1 MNKIGYMAQSDALYA
16 SLTAAE
22 NLHFFGT
29 VYGMK
34 KTEIKKRIREVMELV
49 NLSHDLRKPVGT
61 FSGGMKRRLSLAIAV
76 IHKPPVL
83 VLDEPTVGIDPFL
96 RKQIWEELNKLAAK
110 GVTILVTTHVMD
122 EADKCHSLAL
132 MREGRLIAKG
142 NSRELRERVGVN
154 SLEEAFIYYGGGRM
168 RIRALAFRIL
178 NQLRH
183 DRRTMALML
192 CPYLSPTLVYFILE
206 DTSPVV
212 SVAVIN
218 APAGFEDKLE
228 EYNVRGF
235 RYGEQEA
242 RLALEQGG
250 HCHHSAQGREVLY
263 RNRQHNP
270 TKAKIALAALE
281 QAKQPVLPAR
291 PDLKSEI
298 HYVYG
303 REDLPLFDMAG
314 PTLIGFIIFFFVFLV
329 SGISFLQERTS
340 GTLEKLLS
348 TPIRRWEIVVGYVLG
363 FSLATVLQSFLISWY
378 CVYVLKVMMIGSFF
392 LILLITLLTA
402 VVALTLGML
411 ISTLAN
417 NEFQMIQFI
426 PLVIVPQ
433 VFFSGLF
440 DLPPAIANF
449 GYLMP
454 LYYIADALTEVMIR
468 GRAGTLT
475 EIWGHPAYS
484 IGFMNLNTLFL
495 KKYRRI

>member
-1 MNKIGYMAQSDALYA
+1 
-16 SLTAAE
+16 
-22 NLHFFGT
+22 
-29 VYGMK
+29 
-34 KTEIKKRIREVMELV
+34 
-49 NLSHDLRKPVGT
+49 
-61 FSGGMKRRLSLAIAV
+61 
-76 IHKPPVL
+76 
-83 VLDEPTVGIDPFL
+83 
-96 RKQIWEELNKLAAK
+96 
-110 GVTILVTTHVMD
+110 
-122 EADKCHSLAL
+122 
-132 MREGRLIAKG
+132 
-142 NSRELRERVGVN
+142 
-154 SLEEAFIYYGGGRM
+154 M

-192 CPYLSPTLVYFILE
+192 AAPVFLLTLVYFILE

-242 RLALEQGG
+242 RLALEQG
-250 HCHHSAQGREVLY
+250 EVIATIRL
-263 RNRQHNP
+263 RDGKSFIEIDGSNP

-468 GRAGTLT
+468 GRGLELIAGDLGV
-475 EIWGHPAYS
+475 ILAYS